1 MEEKVENNR
10 NLLAALIAL
19 IVLVVVVVFYW
30 DRQKQLGLRRTQAEI
45 QGELLEEWGPQA
57 QPQVQAA
64 FGAQTVAFSK
74 QISYKNII
82 ARIAPSVVSVNV
94 ESSFISQEG
103 GLAQNVWGGRMGGWG
118 MGPGG
123 YQNCPILPQA
133 QQLAA
138 QNQPADQS
146 QEATGMGQYVW
157 WGRMGGLG
165 GSSRWFCPNCYT
177 NVPCRRGIAASG
189 SNCPSCGIRMMH
201 GCTPWAC
208 PLGAQS
214 QPPAAQN
221 QPADQSQEASGFG
234 QYVWGGRMGGWA
246 LGPGGNLV
254 CPSCGTKVPHQ
265 IGVPAYTV
273 SCPGCG
279 TQMMREGA
287 PRYYP
292 VPGQVQQLAAQQ
304 QDQQFQA
311 LGRGGSGVIVNSRGY
326 VLTNHHVVH
335 GARNITVTLS
345 SGQITKT
352 YPAQLIDEAPDVDF
366 AIVKILANGNE
377 QFTPALIGNS
387 SEVSV
392 GDEVLAIGSPFGL
405 QQTVTSGIVSN
416 TQRTLTV
423 GNQKFTNFIQTDAPT
438 NPGSSGGP
446 LVNVNGEVIGI
457 NTAIYSPTQGFSGIG
472 FASPINP
479 AKAAFPE
486 FIETAPSV
494 VRGLRENLPNWA
506 RGQLRPAGTL
516 RSGNPAQ
523 VQRGLGLYPWCPP
536 GGQLRQAANTQSQP
550 WLGIRVRGVD
560 QEIKRFVGLPMSRGV
575 LVMEVFDN
583 SPCRT
588 AGLQKGDVIVRVDG
602 RSVKD
607 DTMLEALLVKK
618 RVGDTMKLTIYRDG
632 KKMSLRPRLAVRPVG
647 LQGPQAAFWGEW
659 PKPQGA
665 VLKGQAVALAQQPFN
680 PQNVRPPGLTGVL
693 QGGEVETGAIEA
705 LGMELGELSPELA
718 LAYGVP
724 KGVTGLLVAESAA
737 PATAAGLLANDVI
750 EAVNG
755 QRVETI
761 ADFIKVMN
769 KADLKRGIS
778 LDVYRQGQRFNL
790 TMRG

>member
-10 NLLAALIAL
+10 NLLTALIAL
-19 IVLVVVVVFYW
+19 IVLAVVVVFYW

-57 QPQVQAA
+57 QQQVQAA

-123 YQNCPILPQA
+123 YQICPILPQA

-157 WGRMGGLG
+157 WGRMGGWG
-165 GSSRWFCPNCYT
+165 GSSRWLCPNCYT

-189 SNCPSCGIRMMH
+189 LNCPSCRIRMMH
-201 GCTPWAC
+201 GCAPGAC
-208 PLGAQS
+208 PLVAQS
-214 QPPAAQN
+214 QPPAAQSR
-221 QPADQSQEASGFG
+221 PADQSQEATGLG

-287 PRYYP
+287 PGP
-292 VPGQVQQLAAQQ
+292 FPIPQQGAAQQ
-304 QDQQFQA
+304 QAGLGAQQAHQFQA

-345 SGQITKT
+345 WGQVTKT
-352 YPAQLIDEAPDVDF
+352 YPAQLMDEAPDVDF
-366 AIVKILANGNE
+366 AILKILANGNE

-405 QQTVTSGIVSN
+405 QQTVTFGIVSN
-416 TQRTLTV
+416 MQRTLTI
-423 GNQKFTNFIQTDAPT
+423 GNKKFTNFIQTDVPI

-446 LVNVNGEVIGI
+446 LVNVKGEVIGI

-486 FIETAPSV
+486 FIETTPNMARAFARNV
-494 VRGLRENLPNWA
+494 PNWA
-506 RGQLRPAGTL
+506 RGPAL
-516 RSGNPAQ
+516 KPAAQ
-523 VQRGLGLYPWCPP
+523 NQRGLGLYPWCPP

-560 QEIKRFVGLPMSRGV
+560 QEIKSFVGLPMSRGV

-583 SPCRT
+583 SPCRI
-588 AGLQKGDVIVRVDG
+588 AGLQRGDVIVRADD
-602 RSVKD
+602 RAVKD
-607 DTMLEALLVKK
+607 DTMLETLLVKK

-647 LQGPQAAFWGEW
+647 LQGPQAAFWPEW
-659 PKPQGA
+659 PEPQGA
-665 VLKGQAVALAQQPFN
+665 MLKGQAVALAQQPFN
-680 PQNVRPPGLTGVL
+680 PQNVRPQGLTGVL

-737 PATAAGLLANDVI
+737 PAAAAGLLANDVI

>member
-57 QPQVQAA
+57 QQQVQAA

-74 QISYKNII
+74 QVSYKNIV

-94 ESSFISQEG
+94 SSAFINQG
-103 GLAQNVWGGRMGGWG
+103 GPAVRAQ
-118 MGPGG
+118 
-123 YQNCPILPQA
+123 
-133 QQLAA
+133 
-138 QNQPADQS
+138 
-146 QEATGMGQYVW
+146 
-157 WGRMGGLG
+157 
-165 GSSRWFCPNCYT
+165 
-177 NVPCRRGIAASG
+177 
-189 SNCPSCGIRMMH
+189 
-201 GCTPWAC
+201 
-208 PLGAQS
+208 
-214 QPPAAQN
+214 PAAQN
-221 QPADQSQEASGFG
+221 QPADQSQGISGSAQYVLGGGMGGGGLSSGGYLVCPNCSTRVPCQRSAPAYTVGCPSCGIGMMWARAPWAGPILPQAQQPAAQNQPAVQSQGVSGFG
-234 QYVWGGRMGGWA
+234 QYVWGGRMGGWG
-246 LGPGGNLV
+246 LGPGGFMV
-254 CPSCGTKVPHQ
+254 CPNCGTKVPHQ
-265 IGVPAYTV
+265 TGVPAYAV
-273 SCPGCG
+273 GCPGCG
-279 TQMMREGA
+279 TQMTREGA
-287 PRYYP
+287 PGYYP

-304 QDQQFQA
+304 NNHQFQA
-311 LGRGGSGVIVNSRGY
+311 VGRGGSGVIVNSRGY
-326 VLTNHHVVH
+326 ILTNHHVVH

-345 SGQITKT
+345 LGQITKT

-377 QFTPALIGNS
+377 QFTPAPIGNS
-387 SEVSV
+387 SEMSV

-416 TQRTLTV
+416 MRRTLTV
-423 GNQKFTNFIQTDAPT
+423 GNQKFTNFIQTDAPI

-472 FASPINP
+472 FASPIDP

-486 FIETAPSV
+486 FIETTPSV
-494 VRGLRENLPNWA
+494 VRGLMENLPNWA
-506 RGQLRPAGTL
+506 RGPAL
-516 RSGNPAQ
+516 KPAAQ
-523 VQRGLGLYPWCPP
+523 NQP

-575 LVMEVFDN
+575 IVMEVFDN
-583 SPCRT
+583 SPCRI
-588 AGLQKGDVIVRVDG
+588 AGLQRGDVIVRADD
-602 RSVKD
+602 RAVKD

-618 RVGDTMKLTIYRDG
+618 RVGDTMKLMIYRDG

-659 PKPQGA
+659 PEPQGA
-665 VLKGQAVALAQQPFN
+665 MLKGQAVALAQQPFN

-693 QGGEVETGAIEA
+693 QGGEVETGAREV

-718 LAYGVP
+718 LVYGVP
-724 KGVTGLLVAESAA
+724 KGVTGLLVAESETPAA
-737 PATAAGLLANDVI
+737 DAGLLANDVI

-778 LDVYRQGQRFNL
+778 LNVYRQGQRISL
-790 TMRG
+790 MMKG